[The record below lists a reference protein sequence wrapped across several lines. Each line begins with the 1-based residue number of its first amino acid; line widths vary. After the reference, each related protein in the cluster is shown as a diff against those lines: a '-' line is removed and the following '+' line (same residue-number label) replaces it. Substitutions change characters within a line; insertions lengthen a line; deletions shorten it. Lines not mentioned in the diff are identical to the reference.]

1 MLPTGGFET
10 LDRETCLSLLS
21 TEPIG
26 WLAHNQGERAHIV
39 PVNFHVHSGEILIEA
54 AYGRSLQAAA
64 NGQVMTLASGTMDYA
79 TQSGWSIVVVGKAR
93 LRGDDLVNPG
103 VRSPHPWALAERVVP
118 IAIPIER
125 ISGRRVGPP
134 QRWAPPSWP
143 PAPR

>member
-10 LDRETCLSLLS
+10 LDRETCLSLLK
-21 TEPIG
+21 TERIG
-26 WLAHNQGERAHIV
+26 WLAHNQGERAHVV
-39 PVNFHVHSGEILIEA
+39 PVNFHVHADEILIEA

-64 NGQVMTLASGTMDYA
+64 NAQVMTLASGTMDHE
-79 TQSGWSIVVVGKAR
+79 TQSGWSIVVVGKAQ

-103 VRSPHPWALAERVVP
+103 VHTPQGWIRFARVVP

-134 QRWAPPSWP
+134 ERWGPPSSH
-143 PAPR
+143 